1 MGLIKAGMGAIGGV
15 LGDQWKE
22 FIYCESMKPDVLVS
36 KGQKRVSSRGRSS
49 NTSAED
55 NIISN
60 GSTIAVNDGQCMII
74 VESGKVWIFAL
85 SLANMFMINPP
96 SPLFSQKA

>member
-36 KGQKRVSSRGRSS
+36 KGHEACFQPWP
-49 NTSAED
+49 
-55 NIISN
+55 
-60 GSTIAVNDGQCMII
+60 Q
-74 VESGKVWIFAL
+74 L
-85 SLANMFMINPP
+85 
-96 SPLFSQKA
+96 QH

>member
-36 KGQKRVSSRGRSS
+36 KGQKRLSSRGRTACPLPRSLPWS
-49 NTSAED
+49 EYRGRFSA
-55 NIISN
+55 
-60 GSTIAVNDGQCMII
+60 
-74 VESGKVWIFAL
+74 
-85 SLANMFMINPP
+85 
-96 SPLFSQKA
+96 

>member
-22 FIYCESMKPDVLVS
+22 FIYCDSLASDVLVT
-36 KGQKRVSSRGRSS
+36 KGQKRLSSEGRSS
-49 NTSAED
+49 NTSGEA

-60 GSTIAVNDGQCMII
+60 NFKCSSLNTIFFVRACLN
-74 VESGKVWIFAL
+74 
-85 SLANMFMINPP
+85 
-96 SPLFSQKA
+96 